1 MCRGL
6 ILLSIG
12 LLLSPGFMTGQVP
25 SEEDVVDR
33 VMAIVGDS
41 IILRTEIQEELQ
53 RMAMSEGV
61 PLPDPGSELDQMM
74 SEVLDQMINRS
85 LVLQEA
91 ARDTLIRVNESEI
104 EDRVAARIDDV
115 AQQFGGQSGLQQAL
129 ATDGLNLAEYRDLLR
144 TQIRQEQTQQL
155 FLQRTLQNAPT
166 IELSED
172 DLLTAF
178 QASRAQLQQR
188 PKIITFTQVVLKPTP
203 SEISQQTARSEADS
217 LLGEIQGGSNFE
229 ELAQLHSDDIGSAE
243 LGGDLG
249 WFRRG
254 MMVTEFDEAAF
265 SMRDGQVSDIVQTEF
280 GYHIIKIERS
290 RAGEKRGRHILV
302 IPEMT
307 ETDIQRT
314 RDTAS
319 VVLGRVKAGEPM
331 EILFSQYS
339 DEEAPD
345 TLRVPFDQID
355 QLPPGYGVIATGV
368 GNEVIGPIEYET
380 PRGEIRLAVVKV
392 EEVREAGAYTFED
405 LRGQVA
411 AQLQEQRQYARIL
424 EELRAKTHIEIRE

>member
-1 MCRGL
+1 
-6 ILLSIG
+6 
-12 LLLSPGFMTGQVP
+12 
-25 SEEDVVDR
+25 
-33 VMAIVGDS
+33 
-41 IILRTEIQEELQ
+41 
-53 RMAMSEGV
+53 
-61 PLPDPGSELDQMM
+61 
-74 SEVLDQMINRS
+74 MINRS

-91 ARDTLIRVNESEI
+91 ARDTLIQVNESEI

>member
-104 EDRVAARIDDV
+104 EDRVVARIDDV

-203 SEISQQTARSEADS
+203 SEISQQTARAEADS

-254 MMVTEFDEAAF
+254 TMVTEFDEAAF

>member
-61 PLPDPGSELDQMM
+61 PLPDPGPELDQMM

-104 EDRVAARIDDV
+104 EDRVVARIDDV

>member
-104 EDRVAARIDDV
+104 EDRVVARIDDV

>member
-61 PLPDPGSELDQMM
+61 PLPDPGPELDQMM

-104 EDRVAARIDDV
+104 EDRVVARIDDV

-203 SEISQQTARSEADS
+203 SEISQRTARSEADS

>member
-6 ILLSIG
+6 ILFSIG

-61 PLPDPGSELDQMM
+61 PLPDPGPELDQMM

>member
-61 PLPDPGSELDQMM
+61 PLPDPGPELDQMM

-91 ARDTLIRVNESEI
+91 ARDTLIRVNDSEI
-104 EDRVAARIDDV
+104 EDRVVARIDDV

>member
-203 SEISQQTARSEADS
+203 SEISQQTARAEADS

-229 ELAQLHSDDIGSAE
+229 ELAQLHSDDIVRAE

-254 MMVTEFDEAAF
+254 TMVTEFDEAAF

-411 AQLQEQRQYARIL
+411 AQLQEQRQYASIL
-424 EELRAKTHIEIRE
+424 VELRAKTHIEIR

>member
-1 MCRGL
+1 
-6 ILLSIG
+6 
-12 LLLSPGFMTGQVP
+12 
-25 SEEDVVDR
+25 
-33 VMAIVGDS
+33 MAIVGDS

-61 PLPDPGSELDQMM
+61 PLPDPGPELDQMM

-104 EDRVAARIDDV
+104 EDRVVARIDDV

-280 GYHIIKIERS
+280 GDHIIKIERS

>member
-203 SEISQQTARSEADS
+203 SEISQQTARAEADS

-254 MMVTEFDEAAF
+254 TMVTEFDEAAF